1 MIPKL
6 LIAAATLA
14 IFGLVNTEIFKKEEL
29 RRNGQPIFLELAPVD
44 PRSLMQGDYMAL
56 NFVLAGQITALLP
69 TTQPTP
75 QQAILSLDP
84 KRKATFSRW
93 PNANALLP
101 NEVPFNFKLRNGR
114 PWLGTNA
121 FFFEE
126 GSASR
131 YQNARFGEFRL
142 NNQGEAILVNLV
154 EKLPQP
160 KPSN

>member
-1 MIPKL
+1 MTPKL

-14 IFGLVNTEIFKKEEL
+14 IFGLVNWEIYKKEEL

-56 NFVLAGQITALLP
+56 NFVLAGQITAQLQ
-69 TTQPTP
+69 TTQSPPP
-75 QQAILSLDP
+75 QVILTLDE

-93 PNANALLP
+93 PNANTLSP
-101 NEVPFNFKLRNGR
+101 NEVRLNFKLRQGR

-126 GSASR
+126 GTASR
-131 YQNARFGEFRL
+131 YQRARFGEFRL
-142 NNQGEAILVNLV
+142 NAQGEAILVNLV
-154 EKLPQP
+154 DQLP
-160 KPSN
+160 

>member
-1 MIPKL
+1 MMAKV
-6 LIAAATLA
+6 LIATATFA
-14 IFGLVNTEIFKKEEL
+14 IFGLVNTEIFKKEDL

-56 NFVLAGQITALLP
+56 DFVLAGQITAQLP
-69 TTQPTP
+69 TAQSKVQATP
-75 QQAILSLDP
+75 SQVILSLDQ

-93 PNANALLP
+93 PNANPLLP
-101 NEVPFNFKLRNGR
+101 NEIPFRFILRNGR

-142 NNQGEAILVNLV
+142 NAQGEAILVNLV
-154 EKLPQP
+154 EKLP
-160 KPSN
+160 